1 MKKDR
6 NRGNLKQ
13 KGQRVSVD
21 EAETK
26 TQEKP
31 GGGKKREGES
41 VSDT

>member
-6 NRGNLKQ
+6 NRGNLK
-13 KGQRVSVD
+13 QRVSVD

>member
-13 KGQRVSVD
+13 RVSVD
-21 EAETK
+21 EAKTK